1 MRGES
6 EKQLGLL
13 SVINLEARVR
23 KDHPLRRIKP
33 WADRALGEL
42 SPVFGAMYSGIG
54 RPSIPP
60 ERLLKSLLLM
70 AFYSVRSDR
79 LFCERLEYDLLFR
92 WFLDM
97 DVEESGFDASTFSK
111 NRGRLMEHE
120 VASKF
125 FAEVVARSLKPGPAR
140 RAFGPR
146 PIRTNRRRII
156 FTDSNAATTPIIAP
170 PTATPG
176 SCARAWARKRA

>member
-1 MRGES
+1 MGDSPRGMRGES

-23 KDHPLRRIKP
+23 ADHPLRRIKP
-33 WADRALGEL
+33 WAERALQGL
-42 SPVFGAMYSGIG
+42 SATFAAMYSRTG

-70 AFYSVRSDR
+70 ALYSVRSDR

-97 DVEESGFDASTFSK
+97 DVESRVLTPAVSARTA
-111 NRGRLMEHE
+111 GRLLEHE
-120 VASKF
+120 VAGKF
-125 FAEVVARSLKPGPAR
+125 LREVVELARTAR
-140 RAFGPR
+140 LLGDEH
-146 PIRTNRRRII
+146 
-156 FTDSNAATTPIIAP
+156 FTVDGTLAD
-170 PTATPG
+170 
-176 SCARAWARKRA
+176 